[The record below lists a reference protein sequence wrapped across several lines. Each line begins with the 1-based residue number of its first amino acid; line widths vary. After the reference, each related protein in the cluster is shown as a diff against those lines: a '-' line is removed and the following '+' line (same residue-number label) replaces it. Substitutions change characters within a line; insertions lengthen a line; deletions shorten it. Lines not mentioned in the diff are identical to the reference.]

1 VRELVRT
8 GRLVATFDRVQKREV
23 IFHRDAVAHARRTIE
38 GQLAGAAG
46 FLVGELGRA
55 LGISRKH
62 SIPLLEH
69 LDSVHFTRRV
79 GDRRVL
85 ARGAPGRP
93 RSDAVNPVGQPP
105 LPPAASCREES

>member
-1 VRELVRT
+1 
-8 GRLVATFDRVQKREV
+8 
-23 IFHRDAVAHARRTIE
+23 
-38 GQLAGAAG
+38 LAGAAG

-93 RSDAVNPVGQPP
+93 RSDAVNPVGNRRCHRRR
-105 LPPAASCREES
+105 AAGRKVETVNRSLTLSDKGLW